1 MATIS
6 NNDIA
11 RAIYLSSKDKS
22 GAEQS
27 ALLPKVTQ
35 FLFRRRLLSRSSDIL
50 VRLDKMI
57 DESEERIVA
66 KISSKQPLAENTK
79 KEIAQ
84 ILKERYFAKKAVLIE
99 NLDEKLL
106 GGFKIEV
113 NDEVIDLTIK
123 NKVEKLQEHL
133 TKSI

>member
-22 GAEQS
+22 ATEQS
-27 ALLPKVTQ
+27 ALLSKITQ
-35 FLFRRRLLSRSSDIL
+35 FLFKRRFLSRSPDIL

-57 DESEERIVA
+57 DEAEERIVVH
-66 KISSKQPLAENTK
+66 ISSKQPLPENIK

-84 ILKERYFAKKAVLIE
+84 ILKERYFAKKAILIE

-113 NDEVIDLTIK
+113 NDEVIDLTVK
-123 NKVEKLQEHL
+123 NKIGKLQEYL
-133 TKSI
+133 TSSL